1 MTTVNYN
8 LFRRIPVYSHTL
20 QRRNPE
26 KATLISYL
34 LRRNLFEYS
43 LSRELNKICYAYVI
57 LSVTCHCNSRFFP
70 LRDGPATQRAES
82 PSSERATERLCPR
95 ADFEWAEGA
104 VANPFS
110 LEVLKLFLYNSGMFP
125 GHRLSEFF
133 GSAPCQCRQV
143 GTKPGR

>member
-70 LRDGPATQRAES
+70 LRDGPATQTAES
-82 PSSERATERLCPR
+82 PGNERATERLCPR
-95 ADFEWAEGA
+95 ADFRWAEGA
-104 VANPFS
+104 VATPFS
-110 LEVLKLFLYNSGMFP
+110 LEV
-125 GHRLSEFF
+125 
-133 GSAPCQCRQV
+133 
-143 GTKPGR
+143 